1 MKIGLKTFTE
11 DAFKKLQK
19 FCLKKHNIADVRACQ
34 SFHKKVKVIFK
45 GKKRC
50 KTGVYFV
57 SKEGYALQL
66 CCLWSQV

>member
-1 MKIGLKTFTE
+1 MHLKITE
-11 DAFKKLQK
+11 ILF
-19 FCLKKHNIADVRACQ
+19 KKHNIADVRVCQ

-57 SKEGYALQL
+57 SKEEYALQL
-66 CCLWSQV
+66 CCLWRQV